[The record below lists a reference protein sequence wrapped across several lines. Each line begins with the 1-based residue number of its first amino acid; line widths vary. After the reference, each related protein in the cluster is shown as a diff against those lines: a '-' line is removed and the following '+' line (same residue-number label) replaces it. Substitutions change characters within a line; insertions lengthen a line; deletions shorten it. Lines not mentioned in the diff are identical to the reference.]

1 MKTSYKFV
9 TQYPKELEQ
18 KSVREVMQDFLIPK
32 KWQHYLRINRDILVN
47 GHYRS
52 VNSMVNPGE
61 LLTLNFNAVE
71 STQHEYTPS
80 GHLPEIIYEDE
91 DVVVINKPHGQK
103 SHPNRLDETNTALN
117 DVATYLAPM
126 EQTPY
131 VTHRLDMLTS
141 GLLLIGKNPVVVPL
155 LNRQLVQK
163 TMQRFYLARV
173 NLLPNNKANLTLNK
187 SNYIETPIGQDI
199 SDKRKRAIKETGLSA
214 QTTYRV
220 LKIDAKQQTALLHL
234 SLATGRTHQIRVH
247 LASIGLPVCR
257 DPLYNP
263 LVPPTLAQSTSGIE
277 LQAYQLHF
285 RKPLSYEFVTV
296 TLPKQLWLK

>member
-1 MKTSYKFV
+1 M
-9 TQYPKELEQ
+9 
-18 KSVREVMQDFLIPK
+18 
-32 KWQHYLRINRDILVN
+32 
-47 GHYRS
+47 
-52 VNSMVNPGE
+52 
-61 LLTLNFNAVE
+61 
-71 STQHEYTPS
+71 
-80 GHLPEIIYEDE
+80 
-91 DVVVINKPHGQK
+91 VINKPHGQK

-247 LASIGLPVCR
+247 LASIGSRFVATRCTIHWCH
-257 DPLYNP
+257 PLWRSR
-263 LVPPTLAQSTSGIE
+263 LAE
-277 LQAYQLHF
+277 LNF
-285 RKPLSYEFVTV
+285 RRINCTFENRCPMSL
-296 TLPKQLWLK
+296 